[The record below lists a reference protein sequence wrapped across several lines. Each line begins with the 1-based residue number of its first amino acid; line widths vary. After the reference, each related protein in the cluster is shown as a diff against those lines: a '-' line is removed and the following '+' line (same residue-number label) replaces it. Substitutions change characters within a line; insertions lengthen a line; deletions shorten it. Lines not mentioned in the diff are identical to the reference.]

1 MEVKII
7 FNDSDFKTILVPED
21 NEKQNPDESYRNKF
35 QKYITCGYSYKIVCN
50 DYKFSNPFKSYLSED
65 SIFNLINCMVQK
77 SHYCSDVIK
86 KLLMTKEDEEDY

>member
-21 NEKQNPDESYRNKF
+21 NEKKNPDESYRNKF
-35 QKYITCGYSYKIVCN
+35 QKYITCGYSYKIVRN
-50 DYKFSNPFKSYLSED
+50 DYKFSNPFKSYLSEE
-65 SIFNLINCMVQK
+65 SIFNLISCMVQK

-86 KLLMTKEDEEDY
+86 KTFND

>member
-1 MEVKII
+1 MEVKIT
-7 FNDSDFKTILVPED
+7 FHNSDFKTILVPED

-50 DYKFSNPFKSYLSED
+50 DYKFSNPFKSYLNQA

-77 SHYCSDVIK
+77 SHYCS
-86 KLLMTKEDEEDY
+86 E